1 MGEVI
6 GVALTL
12 GVMWLVMVMP
22 GVLAWRVGR
31 GPSWGRAALALLGP
45 GAAGYALM
53 VVFWVFQYTGQCG
66 GWLGEIVACRWGQYS
81 AETLFLAAMTLAHP
95 GGVGLLVAGAVLG
108 GRRSRWHG

>member
-53 VVFWVFQYTGQCG
+53 VVFWVFQYKGQCG
-66 GWLGEIVACRWGQYS
+66 GWLGESVACRWGQYA
-81 AETLFLAAMTLAHP
+81 AETLFLAAMTLGVP
-95 GGVGLLVAGAVLG
+95 GVVGLVVGGAVLA
-108 GRRSRWHG
+108 GRRSWVKR